1 MGLLHLRS
9 TNINQAPM
17 PAVLQV
23 KNFGAEKLLCP
34 RQQLFAMS
42 HSFMTVTRSSTIG
55 FSGTVT
61 GLSAHFTAGSS
72 QLMHWRSVRPDYR
85 EHSFSAFRA
94 ARCPIHW
101 ILRFAR
107 LTRNS
112 NFCSIG
118 CVPRSPLDVQ
128 HGPAP
133 RSRSTRGNV
142 RLPFAP

>member
-42 HSFMTVTRSSTIG
+42 HSFMTVTRSGTIG

-61 GLSAHFTAGSS
+61 GLSHRGVITTYALEVGATGDG
-72 QLMHWRSVRPDYR
+72 DYR

-112 NFCSIG
+112 NFCSSRIG
-118 CVPRSPLDVQ
+118 CVPRSPLDVL

-133 RSRSTRGNV
+133 RS
-142 RLPFAP
+142 